1 MNVFPETVQFRQP
14 WRAYQERVL
23 RALDEHLADH
33 HFHVV
38 AAPGSGKTVLGLEAM
53 RRLGQPALI
62 LAPTR
67 GIRDQ
72 WIARLCELFLGCSEV
87 PEWVSTNLAEP
98 GRVTVSTYQ
107 ALFAT
112 SRRLPLRQLVK
123 QLESAGVRTLV
134 LDEAHHLRTQWWK
147 CLDELKRGLQSPR
160 IIALTATPPYDVS
173 QLEWSRYLDL
183 CGPIDAEV
191 PVPELVQA
199 GNLCPH
205 QDYLYFST
213 PSDSERRHL
222 ADFDRHVRQ
231 FLTDLALNREFAA
244 LLAQHPVLRDP
255 EQYLDRILER
265 SDYHLSLAIYLH
277 ETAPEASR
285 PLLRVMGLTGAKL
298 PAFQRDWAELMLN
311 GLLFDRDPHLNG
323 NPPLLDSITRELR
336 RIGAVDHR
344 QIHLRAPPRL
354 RRVLEGSANKCS
366 SIADIIE
373 MESRDQPIGM
383 RAVILCDHIRE
394 SDFPKP
400 GDRDLPFTRLG
411 VVPVFEHLRRLR
423 LPDVRPGIVTG
434 RVTVI
439 PAAAERA
446 LDDAVNRDGQPLA
459 TWRREPLWHAPEF
472 LRVHASDR
480 DSGRVLEAIT
490 RLFTAGEI
498 NTLVG
503 TASLL
508 GEGWDAPAVNTLI
521 LATTIG
527 ASMSSNQM
535 RGRAIRVQP
544 GNPGKTANIWHL
556 ACLTDSTDST
566 DAAGS
571 DPDTAR
577 VGADFEGLV
586 RRFRSFAG
594 LAYDAPVVEN
604 GIERLNLDPDNV
616 RTTDVP
622 RQNSVMSRRALH
634 RDALR
639 TDWNAALDV
648 RDTSSRRMVVET
660 LIPTDRVFRR
670 PVLAHWLRWEPAW
683 LRWWKE
689 MRLRRRLTRIARALL
704 ESLTGQR
711 LIETAPKRLRIG
723 VRVGTRGA
731 YCRLDGASTHE
742 ESFFGETLRE
752 LFDLLAS
759 PRYLLQHRASFHA
772 VPRCL
777 GENRDKAASF
787 QSAWQRHVQRVELI
801 YTRTAEGRRAL
812 LRAREGYLAS
822 RHGAESESR
831 TRWG

>member
-1 MNVFPETVQFRQP
+1 MSGFPETVQFRLP

-23 RALDEHLADH
+23 QALDAHLADD

-67 GIRDQ
+67 AIRDQ
-72 WIARLCELFLGCSEV
+72 WIARLCELFLGRSEI
-87 PEWVSTNLAEP
+87 PDWVTTDLTKP
-98 GRVTVSTYQ
+98 GRITVSTYQ

-112 SRRLPLRQLVK
+112 SRRLPLRQLVR

-147 CLDELKRGLQSPR
+147 CLDDLKRGLQSPR

-173 QLEWSRYLDL
+173 QLEWSRYIDL

-205 QDYLYFST
+205 QDYLYFSA
-213 PSDSERRHL
+213 PSESERRHL
-222 ADFDRHVRQ
+222 ADFDQHIRQ
-231 FLTDLALNREFAA
+231 FITDLTLNREFTA
-244 LLAQHPVLRDP
+244 LLAKHPVLCEP
-255 EQYLDRILER
+255 EQHLDRILEQ
-265 SDYHLSLAIYLH
+265 SDYHLSLAVYLQ
-277 ETAPEASR
+277 ETAPEAAR
-285 PLLRVMGLTGAKL
+285 QLLRVIGLTGARL
-298 PAFQRDWAELMLN
+298 PAFQRDWAEIMLN
-311 GLLFDRDPHLNG
+311 GLLFERDPHRNG
-323 NPPLLDSITRELR
+323 NLPLLDTLTRELR

-354 RRVLEGSANKCS
+354 RRVLEGSATKCS

-373 MESRDQPIGM
+373 MESRDHPIGL

-394 SDFPKP
+394 ADFPKP
-400 GDRDLPFTRLG
+400 GDRDQPFTRLG

-423 LPDVRPGIVTG
+423 LPHVRLGIVTG
-434 RVTVI
+434 RLTVI

-446 LDDAVNRDGQPLA
+446 LIHAVNRDRQPPVTL
-459 TWRREPLWHAPEF
+459 RCEPLWHALEF
-472 LRVHASDR
+472 LQVHAADR
-480 DSGRVLEAIT
+480 DSGQVLEAIT
-490 RLFTAGEI
+490 RLFTTGEI
-498 NTLVG
+498 NALVG
-503 TASLL
+503 AAALL

-535 RGRAIRVQP
+535 RGRAIRMQS

-556 ACLTDSTDST
+556 ACLTDSTDPS
-566 DAAGS
+566 GS
-571 DPDTAR
+571 DPETAQA
-577 VGADFEGLV
+577 GADFDGLV

-604 GIERLNLDPDNV
+604 GIERLNLDPDKV
-616 RTTDVP
+616 RVTDVP
-622 RQNSVMSRRALH
+622 RQNSSMSRRALN
-634 RDALR
+634 RDGLR
-639 TDWNAALDV
+639 SDWNAALDV
-648 RDTSSRRMVVET
+648 RDSASRRMVVET
-660 LIPTDRVFRR
+660 LIPTDRVFRQ
-670 PVLAHWLRWEPAW
+670 PVLTHWLSWEPAW

-704 ESLTGQR
+704 ESLTGQQ
-711 LIETAPKRLRIG
+711 LIGSPPRRLRIG

-752 LFDLLAS
+752 VFDLLAS

-772 VPRCL
+772 IPRCL
-777 GENRDKAASF
+777 GENREKAASF
-787 QSAWQRHVQRVELI
+787 QMAWQRHVQRVDLI